1 MVVLN
6 EKNIGVELQRWFSK
20 SIVLFDNV
28 DFNDI
33 DIFKKVLNDF
43 IFDYK
48 RYYPKDEEI
57 ILRNLILRHELI
69 GILLYRIGR
78 SYFLLGMEDV
88 AAVYS
93 SLGTFLSGF
102 EIYYSAQ
109 IGKGLKIN
117 HGLGTVVG
125 ARVIIGDNALLH
137 QGITFGDRNG
147 GRPKILDN
155 VIVYA
160 GSTILGD
167 ITVGNN
173 SVIGANSLCIISVPD
188 NEIFGGN
195 PAKFIKKN
203 SQ

>member
-69 GILLYRIGR
+69 GILLYRIAR
-78 SYFLLGMEDV
+78 SYFLLGKEDV
-88 AAVYS
+88 AATYS

-109 IGKGLKIN
+109 VGKGLKIN
-117 HGLGTVVG
+117 HGLGTIIG
-125 ARVIIGDNALLH
+125 ARVVIGDNALLH

-155 VIVYA
+155 VKVYA

-173 SVIGANSLCIISVPD
+173 AVIGANSLCIISVPD

>member
-1 MVVLN
+1 MIILN
-6 EKNIGVELQRWFSK
+6 EKNIGSELQRWFSK
-20 SIVLFDNV
+20 SILLTHNV

-33 DIFKKVLNDF
+33 VVFKNVLNEYV
-43 IFDYK
+43 FDYK
-48 RYYPKDEEI
+48 RYYPNDSGI
-57 ILRNLILRHELI
+57 VLSNLILRHELV
-69 GILLYRIGR
+69 GILLYRIAR
-78 SYFLLGMEDV
+78 NYFLSGKEDV
-88 AAVYS
+88 AATYS

-117 HGLGTVVG
+117 HGLGTVIG

-147 GRPKILDN
+147 GRPKLFDN
-155 VIVYA
+155 VKVYA

-167 ITVGNN
+167 ITIGNN
-173 SVIGANSLCIISVPD
+173 SVIGANSLCIVSVPD
-188 NEIFGGN
+188 NEIYGGN

-203 SQ
+203 NQ

>member
-1 MVVLN
+1 MIVLN
-6 EKNIGVELQRWFSK
+6 EKNIGAELQRWFSK

-33 DIFKKVLNDF
+33 DIFKKVLKDF

-69 GILLYRIGR
+69 GILLYRISR
-78 SYFLLGMEDV
+78 SYFLSGKEDIAV
-88 AAVYS
+88 AYS
-93 SLGTFLSGF
+93 SLGAFLSGF
-102 EIYYSAQ
+102 EIYYSAE
-109 IGKGLKIN
+109 IGKGVKIN
-117 HGLGTVVG
+117 HGLGTVIG
-125 ARVIIGDNALLH
+125 ARVVIGDNALLH

-147 GRPKILDN
+147 GRPKLLNN

-167 ITVGNN
+167 VTLGNHC
-173 SVIGANSLCIISVPD
+173 VIGANSLCMVSVPD
-188 NEIFGGN
+188 NEIYGGN
-195 PAKFIKKN
+195 PAKFIRKN
-203 SQ
+203 I